1 MPLKASGLRKAA
13 SNAIKASGGT
23 DVIMRR
29 VTTAAYN
36 TTTGA
41 VSESNSDTTISALI
55 EEVNAREVNELVQ
68 ADDRKATIPA
78 ASLSSV
84 PSTSDRVLIGG
95 VNHQIITIETIT
107 DGGTTAVTYEL
118 FLRT

>member
-1 MPLKASGLRKAA
+1 MSLATALKNVAKKAIA
-13 SNAIKASGGT
+13 KFGDEITYRAISTG
-23 DVIMRR
+23 
-29 VTTAAYN
+29 AYN